1 MWLKEIIWIDKF
13 KSKIEEKHNV
23 TIEEVEEALF
33 LKAIFRRTNR
43 GKIKGEDIYLGYGR
57 TRAGRYLFIVF
68 IYKMSMTGLVI
79 SARDM
84 TDKERKYYHAK
95 KTG

>member
-13 KSKIEEKHNV
+13 KSKIEKKHKV
-23 TIEEVEEALF
+23 AIEEVEEAL
-33 LKAIFRRTNR
+33 LERAIFRRTNR
-43 GKIKGEDIYLGYGR
+43 GKVKGEDVYLGYGR

-68 IYKMSMTGLVI
+68 IYKLSMTGLVV

-84 TDKERKYYHAK
+84 TDKERKYYYAK
-95 KTG
+95 KT